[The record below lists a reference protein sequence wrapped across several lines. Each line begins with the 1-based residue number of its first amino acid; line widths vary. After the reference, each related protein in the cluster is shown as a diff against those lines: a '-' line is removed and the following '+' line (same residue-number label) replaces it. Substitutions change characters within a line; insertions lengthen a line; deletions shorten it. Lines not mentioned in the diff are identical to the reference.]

1 VPEIG
6 HSDHWLG
13 FARLSSTSPKLTDGR
28 LQRLQVA
35 PCEVEFNKATKYR
48 TSPRRLWCP
57 GSWHPGEVL
66 VDGQVIGGVSLGGG
80 KGTIIGAMSG
90 VLLIGVI
97 NNLLTL
103 AQVPSFYVQSS
114 TGAVI
119 IIAAVLAAVAS
130 RNSTGIK
137 TRT

>member
-1 VPEIG
+1 LIF
-6 HSDHWLG
+6 DC
-13 FARLSSTSPKLTDGR
+13 FA
-28 LQRLQVA
+28 A
-35 PCEVEFNKATKYR
+35 A
-48 TSPRRLWCP
+48 
-57 GSWHPGEVL
+57 
-66 VDGQVIGGVSLGGG
+66 VIGGISLGGG

-130 RNSTGIK
+130 RNSTGVK